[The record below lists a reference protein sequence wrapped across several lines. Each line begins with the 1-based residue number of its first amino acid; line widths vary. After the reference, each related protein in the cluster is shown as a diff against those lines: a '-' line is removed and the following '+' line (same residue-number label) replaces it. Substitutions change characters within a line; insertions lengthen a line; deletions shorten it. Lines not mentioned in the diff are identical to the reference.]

1 MICSL
6 RRLPLPSLQ
15 KCMRYSASL
24 IHQQSTDQLNSVI
37 PKNFLP
43 YLDRISDAYSDDY
56 DPRKLKLLSDPVS
69 ALKVKI
75 TEYEDLNGF
84 LNSENDPELRELAE
98 SDLKSLVGDV
108 KDLVDVI
115 TDRILPVEKFDQQ
128 NAMMEVVPGAGGLE
142 AAMFAEEIFDMYLE
156 YVRSMG
162 CHAEIVELVKS
173 SVGKQTKFVSD
184 TGITKGVALI
194 TGEQV
199 FRKLKFECGVH
210 RVQRVPVT
218 GTKSDR
224 LQTSTC
230 SVAVLPEP
238 KDIDIKLDKRDLK
251 FEYMRSKGAGGQSVN
266 TADSACRVTHLP
278 TGITIECQEERS
290 QIKNQKK
297 ALKKL
302 QSRLYQMDFENDLK
316 VTTSSR
322 KLQIGN
328 MNRNEK
334 IRTYNYNRHMITDH
348 RIGEAKVLQN
358 MSLFLTG
365 GLGFSVLEEF
375 HEGLLQV
382 DKEER
387 LKQLLI
393 TVK

>member
-1 MICSL
+1 MS
-6 RRLPLPSLQ
+6 
-15 KCMRYSASL
+15 
-24 IHQQSTDQLNSVI
+24 
-37 PKNFLP
+37 KNT
-43 YLDRISDAYSDDY
+43 
-56 DPRKLKLLSDPVS
+56 VS
-69 ALKVKI
+69 
-75 TEYEDLNGF
+75 
-84 LNSENDPELRELAE
+84 
-98 SDLKSLVGDV
+98 
-108 KDLVDVI
+108 
-115 TDRILPVEKFDQQ
+115 
-128 NAMMEVVPGAGGLE
+128 
-142 AAMFAEEIFDMYLE
+142 
-156 YVRSMG
+156 
-162 CHAEIVELVKS
+162 KS
-173 SVGKQTKFVSD
+173 SKVVTS
-184 TGITKGVALI
+184 TGIVKGVARVLSDS
-194 TGEQV
+194 QPV
-199 FRKLKFECGVH
+199 FRLLKFESGVH

-218 GTKSDR
+218 GTKADR

-297 ALKKL
+297 AIKKL
-302 QSRLYQMDFENDLK
+302 QSRLYQMDFENNLK
-316 VTTSSR
+316 LTTSSR